1 MQAFYQTPFQPHT
14 QARVA
19 QLLPGQL
26 VVPEIQ
32 VQLPQG
38 ANYLEYIFL
47 SERRF
52 VAYLCKK
59 NSTWKKFRG

>member
-38 ANYLEYIFL
+38 ANL
-47 SERRF
+47 
-52 VAYLCKK
+52 
-59 NSTWKKFRG
+59 